1 VLNDIMSGG
10 KGDLLNPGGSGVE
23 QFFFNQADPNKEVN
37 GEKSS
42 ATTKHPF
49 LTDIKVREAMTLAV
63 DRQTIVKQLYGDGLT
78 GKATTNI
85 LTVPSNLASK
95 NTTAEF
101 SIDKANK
108 ILDDAGY
115 KKGGDG
121 IRSTPDG
128 VRMKVVLVTS
138 INSLRQ
144 KEQAIIKDGWQKIGV
159 ETEIKSVDAGVF
171 FSSDPAN
178 PDTLYHFY
186 ADVLILSSSPDS
198 GFPVQYMGRFY
209 TGKDQDRN
217 WAQKSNNWAGRN
229 FMKWKSDEYDKLYD
243 QVLVEPNL
251 DKAATTW
258 QQLNELVI
266 KNFIS
271 VPLVDR
277 TFSSGKAKTLTGPAP
292 RTFDVES
299 WNIGEWKK
307 G

>member
-1 VLNDIMSGG
+1 LS
-10 KGDLLNPGGSGVE
+10 
-23 QFFFNQADPNKEVN
+23 
-37 GEKSS
+37 
-42 ATTKHPF
+42 T
-49 LTDIKVREAMTLAV
+49 
-63 DRQTIVKQLYGDGLT
+63 
-78 GKATTNI
+78 
-85 LTVPSNLASK
+85 PSNLASK

-101 SIDKANK
+101 SIEKANK
-108 ILDDAGY
+108 LLDDAGY
-115 KKGGDG
+115 KRGGDG

-159 ETEIKSVDAGVF
+159 ETEIKTVDAGVF

-229 FMKWKSDEYDKLYD
+229 FMKWKNEEYDKLYD

-251 DKAATTW
+251 DKAATMW
-258 QQLNELVI
+258 QQMNDLVI

-277 TFSSGKAKTLTGPAP
+277 TFSSGKAKALTGPAP